1 MLHSLRTVAALMLI
15 AGICMGVFASTLM
28 ANKRPQVE
36 PTLDSKIE
44 ERVKEYR
51 EFFNLDVGRTDMV
64 RRELQ
69 RHRRELRD
77 LLLEL
82 RERHQEEFSTLVQK
96 TESRISKIVNDER

>member
-15 AGICMGVFASTLM
+15 AGVCMGVFASTLM

-36 PTLDSKIE
+36 PTLDSRIE

-82 RERHQEEFSTLVQK
+82 RQRHEQEFSELVQK
-96 TESRISKIVNDER
+96 TEERIGEILKDAR